1 MGATTAGLEHLP
13 LLIAY
18 GGGGTAFRYLATDS
32 SATAFNVSQT
42 TLVSEN
48 TGSGID
54 RAAATIDVA
63 TSKTA
68 KFSKTWTLSG
78 SKTVNAVGLFNNSS
92 GGTMMSRDVLGAT
105 RSLVSGDSYT
115 ASVSVVFS

>member
-1 MGATTAGLEHLP
+1 MGITTAGLEHLP

-18 GGGGTAFRYLATDS
+18 GGGGTVFRYLCTDS
-32 SATAFNVSQT
+32 SSTAFAVGQT
-42 TLVSEN
+42 AAISEN
-48 TGSGID
+48 TGSGSD

-78 SKTVNAVGLFNNSS
+78 SKTVNAVCLLNNSS
-92 GGTMMSRDVLGAT
+92 GGTMLSRDVLGTT

-115 ASVSVVFS
+115 ATVSIVFA